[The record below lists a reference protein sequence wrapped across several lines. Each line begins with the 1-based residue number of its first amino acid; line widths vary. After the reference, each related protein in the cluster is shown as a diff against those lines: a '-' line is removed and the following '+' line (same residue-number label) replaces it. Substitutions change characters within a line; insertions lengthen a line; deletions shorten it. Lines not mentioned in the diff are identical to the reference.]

1 MLQSEDIKNIDVKDR
16 LNYISRQ
23 WKLCSEEEK
32 QEYKERADHVCQIIY
47 LNFRF
52 LTFYHLQL
60 MEQYKLDFAS
70 YLESLPEEKRVEEL
84 KNNMPKRKAKDKD
97 TNENNK
103 KLQKTKIQDDLLF
116 KGEPKQPP
124 L

>member
-1 MLQSEDIKNIDVKDR
+1 
-16 LNYISRQ
+16 
-23 WKLCSEEEK
+23 
-32 QEYKERADHVCQIIY
+32 
-47 LNFRF
+47 
-52 LTFYHLQL
+52 

-97 TNENNK
+97 ADQNNK
-103 KLQKTKIQDDLLF
+103 KSPKAKIQDDLLF

>member
-1 MLQSEDIKNIDVKDR
+1 
-16 LNYISRQ
+16 
-23 WKLCSEEEK
+23 
-32 QEYKERADHVCQIIY
+32 
-47 LNFRF
+47 
-52 LTFYHLQL
+52 

-84 KNNMPKRKAKDKD
+84 KNSMPKRKAKDV
-97 TNENNK
+97 NENNK
-103 KLQKTKIQDDLLF
+103 KQDKKKPDDFLF